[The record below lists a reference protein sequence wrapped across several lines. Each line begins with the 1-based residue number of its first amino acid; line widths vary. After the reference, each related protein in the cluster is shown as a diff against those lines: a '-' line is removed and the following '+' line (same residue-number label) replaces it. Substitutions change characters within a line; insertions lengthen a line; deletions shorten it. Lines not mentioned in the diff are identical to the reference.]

1 MEPHVL
7 DKEILARLA
16 GWTRGA
22 SGARGKDRKGVFRQS
37 LMIVP
42 EGEETLDLCH
52 HRRRTRT
59 WKADFGSMCPVPF
72 LLEPF

>member
-1 MEPHVL
+1 ML

-22 SGARGKDRKGVFRQS
+22 SGARGKDRKDVFRQS